1 MNFFKK
7 KQDKSEDNFDDFPP
21 IGGLMVSKMVANNGI
36 KPRFMYRE
44 KRTRP
49 EDSGWR
55 IFTGFETE
63 EYTDNPAN
71 TGIYNPSTI
80 LKVDPSIKDIL
91 LKGVGSVYE
100 RTDDNSQWYKVTDF
114 DLDDDYMVTHGST
127 QEWTIEINNLFERN
141 VEESGDLLYTTGDKS
156 VRLFFWNEEGKS
168 KEKIYTEHQ
177 QNIRKRDQTFAKTL
191 NTFDFSDNEIAR
203 PGYLIR
209 EGDGTKNYNVL
220 YGFSII
226 DNQLLQA
233 AFYFDE
239 DEDLNWAIETW
250 KNIKTSKS

>member
-7 KQDKSEDNFDDFPP
+7 KQDKSENNFDNFPP
-21 IGGLMVSKMVANNGI
+21 IGGLMVSKMVVGQGI
-36 KPRFMYRE
+36 KPGFMYRE
-44 KRTRP
+44 KRTQP

-63 EYTDNPAN
+63 EYTDNPDN

-80 LKVDPSIKDIL
+80 LKIDPSIEDIL

-100 RTDDNSQWYKVTDF
+100 KNVGDSEWYKVTDF
-114 DLDDDYMVTHGST
+114 ELEDDYMVTHRLT
-127 QEWTIEINNLFERN
+127 QEWTIGINNLFERK

-156 VRLFFWNEEGKS
+156 VRLAFWNEEGKN
-168 KEKIYTEHQ
+168 KEKIYAEHQ
-177 QNIRKRDQTFAKTL
+177 EDIKNRDQTLAKTL
-191 NTFDFSDNEIAR
+191 KTFDFSDDQIAR

-209 EGDGTKNYNVL
+209 EGDGAKTYNVL

-226 DNQLLQA
+226 NSQLILA

-250 KNIKTSKS
+250 KNIKASKK